1 MRSQRRAMTSTSAQD
16 SLLPLLEERLLRPA
30 RAANQDVEVIGTSE
44 APEGEFLWQ
53 APTERW
59 WVFNDH
65 RDDPTV
71 AQYGGVV
78 VPADVKERL
87 LRLLAE
93 GFAPDLILIGH
104 EMPDRWKPGD
114 PVPELVPV
122 STPTLPAAGAAT
134 PVLPRLVTSQT
145 SRDVGVGAL
154 KVGKAAFL
162 GGLALGVLTGQVVAA
177 VAAAAAQLDPVIV
190 AGVRAPGASY
200 ATWVEVARWEW

>member
-1 MRSQRRAMTSTSAQD
+1 MDTKNLPAPRAEA
-16 SLLPLLEERLLRPA
+16 LLAEATRERLLGPA
-30 RAANQDVEVIGTSE
+30 RRAGYDLPVIGTSE

-53 APTERW
+53 APTARW

-78 VPADVKERL
+78 VPTDVKERL
-87 LRLLAE
+87 TKLLAE
-93 GFAPDLILIGH
+93 GFSPDLILIGH
-104 EMPDRWKPGD
+104 EMPDRWAPGD
-114 PVPELVPV
+114 CVPELVPV
-122 STPTLPAAGAAT
+122 STQTLPRADAAT
-134 PVLPRLVTSQT
+134 PVLQRLVTSQT

>member
-1 MRSQRRAMTSTSAQD
+1 MDTKNLPAPRARA
-16 SLLPLLEERLLRPA
+16 LLAEATRERLLAPA
-30 RAANQDVEVIGTSE
+30 RRAGYDLPLIGTSE

-87 LRLLAE
+87 TKLLAE
-93 GFAPDLILIGH
+93 GFSPDLILIGH
-104 EMPDRWKPGD
+104 EMPDRWKPGE

-122 STPTLPAAGAAT
+122 STQTLPAAGAAT